1 MISFD
6 YWRQR
11 FVYLTKKKIEKIEGG
26 LAEIY
31 FNDKGLMDHVKIS
44 VSKTSNGTLAPSNI
58 SIYALIIATGFL
70 LNGLS
75 LYGLV
80 SQSIAFFVTW
90 NWTVI

>member
-11 FVYLTKKKIEKIEGG
+11 FVYLTKKKIDKIEGG

-44 VSKTSNGTLAPSNI
+44 VSKTSNGTALNQTMLEHIQI
-58 SIYALIIATGFL
+58 SDEDGTALL
-70 LNGLS
+70 LLLTYQYMHS
-75 LYGLV
+75 L
-80 SQSIAFFVTW
+80 
-90 NWTVI
+90 

>member
-1 MISFD
+1 
-6 YWRQR
+6 
-11 FVYLTKKKIEKIEGG
+11 
-26 LAEIY
+26 
-31 FNDKGLMDHVKIS
+31 MDHVKIS

-58 SIYALIIATGFL
+58 SIYALIIATCFL

-90 NWTVI
+90 N